1 MERIELVYMNF
12 SFFFLF
18 LFFSLSYFPEKKGE
32 LFSDCNGKRDKAHLL
47 QWLDALLFVPT
58 IILIY

>member
-1 MERIELVYMNF
+1 MHEF
-12 SFFFLF
+12 FFFFLF

-32 LFSDCNGKRDKAHLL
+32 LVSDCNGKRDKAHLL